1 MSSDGTISILYIHV
15 GSIVSFSGCLDGKKV
30 IICFEIAICVSH
42 GNGNFFVSRV
52 AK

>member
-1 MSSDGTISILYIHV
+1 MLSILYIRV
-15 GSIVSFSGCLDGKKV
+15 GSIVSFSGCLDGKTV

-42 GNGNFFVSRV
+42 GNGHFFVSLV